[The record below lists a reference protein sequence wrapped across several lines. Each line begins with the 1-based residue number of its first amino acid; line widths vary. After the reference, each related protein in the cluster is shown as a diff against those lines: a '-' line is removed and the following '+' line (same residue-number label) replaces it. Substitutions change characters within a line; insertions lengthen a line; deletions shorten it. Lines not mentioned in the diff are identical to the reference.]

1 MSSVI
6 AIVASI
12 VIIITGAAAFTGWLV
27 KRYRIRKAARTQ
39 EVAEQGA
46 ERQRLAQ
53 RRKTRILSPV
63 GIRIPQNAET
73 DPWAGTSASGYGS
86 VKRDWLRRN
95 GLTPAG
101 YARGETRRKTK

>member
-1 MSSVI
+1 MSSVF

-12 VIIITGAAAFTGWLV
+12 VIIVTGAAAFTGWLV
-27 KRYRIRKAARTQ
+27 KRFRIRKAARTQ
-39 EVAEQGA
+39 EIAVQEA

-63 GIRIPQNAET
+63 GIRIPQNAGA

-86 VKRDWLRRN
+86 VKRDELRRN
-95 GLTPAG
+95 GLAPAG